1 MRLGLKARHIP
12 GRLTTGSFILN
23 SGLTKLSAGD
33 QMAAG
38 VHGMATG
45 SYPALKR
52 IDPKVF
58 TKLLAGAELVVG
70 TALLAPVV
78 PTAIAAV
85 GLAGFS
91 VGLLGLYLR
100 TPGMHQ
106 RGTLRPTQ
114 DGLALAKDV
123 WMLGIATGFITD
135 ELTARMKSSRK
146 KS

>member
-23 SGLTKLSAGD
+23 SGLSKLSADD
-33 QMAAG
+33 QTATR
-38 VHGMATG
+38 VHGMATE

-58 TKLLAGAELVVG
+58 TKLVAGAELVIG
-70 TALLAPVV
+70 TALLVPVV

-91 VGLLGLYLR
+91 LGLLGLYLR

-106 RGTLRPTQ
+106 RGTLRPTP

-123 WMLGIATGFITD
+123 WMLGIATGFLTD
-135 ELTARMKSSRK
+135 ELTAHKKSFRK